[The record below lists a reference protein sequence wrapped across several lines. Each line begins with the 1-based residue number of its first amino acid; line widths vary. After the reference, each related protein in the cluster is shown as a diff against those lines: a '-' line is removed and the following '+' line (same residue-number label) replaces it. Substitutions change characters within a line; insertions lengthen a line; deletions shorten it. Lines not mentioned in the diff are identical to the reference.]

1 MAGRV
6 CPWWVGFALAS
17 PLRRLF
23 HDPGRIL
30 GDYVKPGMTVLDV
43 GCAMGFFSLAMA
55 RMVGSSGRVVCVDLQ
70 AKMIKSLTRRAT
82 KAGLLERIDPRIC
95 SDRSLE
101 IGDLAGRVDFVLA
114 FHVVHEVPDVARLM
128 AEIHAVLKPGE
139 RFFVVEPKGHAS
151 ADDYEATE
159 TAARLAGFAVVD
171 HPKLKWN
178 WTTVFVRS

>member
-6 CPWWVGFALAS
+6 CPWWIGYMLAS
-17 PLRRLF
+17 PLRRLL

-55 RMVGSSGRVVCVDLQ
+55 KMVGSNGRVVCVDLQ
-70 AKMIKSLTRRAT
+70 ARMVKSLKRRAA
-82 KAGLLERIDPRIC
+82 KAGLSESIDPRVC

-101 IGDLAGRVDFVLA
+101 IDDLAGQVDFVLA

-128 AEIHAVLKPGE
+128 TEIHTSLKPGE
-139 RFFVVEPKGHAS
+139 RFFIVEPKGHAS
-151 ADDYEATE
+151 ANEYEATE
-159 TAARLAGFAVVD
+159 TAAKQAGFTIVD
-171 HPKLKWN
+171 HPKLKRDRA
-178 WTTVFVRS
+178 TMFVRN